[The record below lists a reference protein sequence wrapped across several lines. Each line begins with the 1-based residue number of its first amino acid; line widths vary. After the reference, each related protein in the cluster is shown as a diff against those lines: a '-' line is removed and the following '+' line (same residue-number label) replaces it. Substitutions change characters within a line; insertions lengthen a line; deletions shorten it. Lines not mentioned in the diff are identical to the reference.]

1 MIKFRAPFNRL
12 HNPFVRGLLYGIGWS
27 GALVNV
33 VVSVYNMVH
42 SFALRSI
49 AVLIVSLL
57 VIAVLSAQ
65 AFRIARSEM
74 IPNPPKV
81 D

>member
-1 MIKFRAPFNRL
+1 MNKFRAPFHRIRK
-12 HNPFVRGLLYGIGWS
+12 PFVRGLLYGIGWS

-33 VVSVYNMVH
+33 VVAFYNAVN

-49 AVLIVSLL
+49 VMLAASML
-57 VIAVLSAQ
+57 VIGGLSAQ
-65 AFRIARSEM
+65 AFRIARSEVVSSA
-74 IPNPPKV
+74 PKV